1 MACHACRVYEER
13 PALVPELGGALVWH
27 VEAVGSR
34 RVLPDGCMDLIW
46 ADGTLLVAGA
56 DTGPVVLDTGPR
68 MRPFTGVR
76 FAPGDGPDVLGVPAH
91 ELTDRR
97 VPLAALWPQRRVRE
111 LTERVAAAADP
122 GTALEA
128 LAAARLRAL
137 GPREEWQ
144 AAAVA
149 ALRAGCG
156 VRETAARLGLSERQL
171 RRRSLAAFGYG
182 PKTLARVLRLERAL
196 RLARC
201 GVSGAETAARAGYAD
216 QAHLAREVRALT
228 GLSLSLCLS
237 SPSSPSS
244 ASPSSPSSWGAAAA
258 HLAAGRGGRSG
269 GEAGEEGREKR
280 TRAAGVRGPAERG
293 GQEASGA
300 NRSTVLPSGSRTT
313 A

>member
-122 GTALEA
+122 GLFVLRVSLGRYGDDAPLGWDDQDLVRAALHDLHEA
-128 LAAARLRAL
+128 SGLPGRPVDSLVTRWYNGLPQYAVGHAARVERIRRYLSAL
-137 GPREEWQ
+137 PG
-144 AAAVA
+144 
-149 ALRAGCG
+149 
-156 VRETAARLGLSERQL
+156 
-171 RRRSLAAFGYG
+171 
-182 PKTLARVLRLERAL
+182 L
-196 RLARC
+196 RLAGAAYD
-201 GVSGAETAARAGYAD
+201 GVGIPACVASGRRAARE
-216 QAHLAREVRALT
+216 LLMT
-228 GLSLSLCLS
+228 L
-237 SPSSPSS
+237 PP
-244 ASPSSPSSWGAAAA
+244 
-258 HLAAGRGGRSG
+258 
-269 GEAGEEGREKR
+269 
-280 TRAAGVRGPAERG
+280 GPAPET
-293 GQEASGA
+293 EAPA
-300 NRSTVLPSGSRTT
+300 GS
-313 A
+313 